1 VPWELTAVS
10 TAGGRRAQLQHA
22 AQITARIDRLP
33 ACRSTWMPVVLVSLA
48 AIFELYDLFQTAYI
62 PPGLVRDG
70 IFRTGS
76 QGFLG
81 QSDQATFAAVTF
93 FGLFLAAIGFSSIA
107 DRFGR
112 RVSFVWALLAYSAST
127 ALLAIWRLTARG
139 GCGSVRVRGLR
150 AWGSWRCRPSIG
162 GGGRHDSGG
171 WFQIGCVPGES
182 WGRPGVRG

>member
-1 VPWELTAVS
+1 VHRISGPTSSGTAPN
-10 TAGGRRAQLQHA
+10 
-22 AQITARIDRLP
+22 RLP
-33 ACRSTWMPVVLVSLA
+33 
-48 AIFELYDLFQTAYI
+48 FELYDLFQTAYI

-127 ALLAIWRLTARG
+127 ARL
-139 GCGSVRVRGLR
+139 
-150 AWGSWRCRPSIG
+150 
-162 GGGRHDSGG
+162 DSEG
-171 WFQIGCVPGES
+171 WFQIGRVQGES